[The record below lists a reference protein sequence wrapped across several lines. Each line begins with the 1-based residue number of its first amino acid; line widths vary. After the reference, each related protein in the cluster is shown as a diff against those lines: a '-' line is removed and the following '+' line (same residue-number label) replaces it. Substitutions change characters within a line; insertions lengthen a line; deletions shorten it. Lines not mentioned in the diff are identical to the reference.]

1 MFNHRLRRKFQIA
14 NVKHQK
20 RVSSQPRNKR
30 SVRSALKIGF
40 RILEFPLGFG
50 DWNLDFP
57 TNHLLRMIG
66 YVREL
71 Q

>member
-14 NVKHQK
+14 NPKHQK
-20 RVSSQPRNKR
+20 RVSSHSRNKR
-30 SVRSALKIGF
+30 TARSALKFGY

-57 TNHLLRMIG
+57 TNHLLRMID

>member
-1 MFNHRLRRKFQIA
+1 
-14 NVKHQK
+14 
-20 RVSSQPRNKR
+20 
-30 SVRSALKIGF
+30 
-40 RILEFPLGFG
+40 LEFPLGFG

-57 TNHLLRMIG
+57 TNHLLRMVD